1 MYAIIGGDQKQY
13 GPVTADQM
21 REWIAQ
27 GRVNSS
33 TLVQAAGSTDWKPL
47 SAFPELAG
55 VPAQA
60 ASATPPPMP
69 APASDGGVSVVIPY
83 KNPKAL
89 IAYYLAVFSL
99 IPCAGIP
106 LGIAAV
112 VLGILGL
119 KFAAAHPTAR
129 GKVHA
134 WVGIILGGLC
144 ALGYTLVPLIIYA
157 SKR

>member
-13 GPVTADQM
+13 GPVTTAQM
-21 REWIAQ
+21 RDWIAQ

-33 TLVQAAGSTDWKPL
+33 TLVQAAGTTDWKPL
-47 SAFPELAG
+47 AAFPELA
-55 VPAQA
+55 A
-60 ASATPPPMP
+60 ASGPATSAAPPPMP
-69 APASDGGVSVVIPY
+69 APASDGGVAVVIPY

-89 IAYYLAVFSL
+89 IAYYLGVFSL
-99 IPCAGIP
+99 IPCVGIP

-112 VLGILGL
+112 ILGILGL
-119 KFAAAHPTAR
+119 KFAAANPTAR

-144 ALGYTLVPLIIYA
+144 ALGYTLLPLYFYGG
-157 SKR
+157 KR